1 MENRTKE
8 KEIDSKVCYLY
19 NTLRKCISHII
30 RLKGGR
36 TLLAFDSFRMEEG
49 VPIYLQI
56 MRFVERSIAAGTAR
70 DQEELPSRRTLSAM
84 LGVNPNTVQKA
95 YRLLEEE
102 LMESRSGAKSVLTLD
117 ERKVRDVRTK
127 LLEGEIA
134 VLVAALK
141 ETGSSKEEAL
151 ELVARLWDREGGEL

>member
-1 MENRTKE
+1 MLFSLDYR
-8 KEIDSKVCYLY
+8 S
-19 NTLRKCISHII
+19 
-30 RLKGGR
+30 RL
-36 TLLAFDSFRMEEG
+36 
-49 VPIYLQI
+49 PIYEQLYQNITRMAALGALAKNEQI
-56 MRFVERSIAAGTAR
+56 PSVRALA
-70 DQEELPSRRTLSAM
+70 QE

-95 YRLLEEE
+95 YRLLEEEE

-151 ELVARLWDREGGEL
+151 ELVARLWDREGGGL

>member
-1 MENRTKE
+1 MENRT

-19 NTLRKCISHII
+19 NTLRKCISYII

-102 LMESRSGAKSVLTLD
+102 GLILSHTGAKSTVVAD
-117 ERKVRDVRTK
+117 EAAQSRVRGELLQAEVRDTIAAMKHMGLSRQEALALVDQLWK
-127 LLEGEIA
+127 EGE
-134 VLVAALK
+134 
-141 ETGSSKEEAL
+141 TP
-151 ELVARLWDREGGEL
+151 